1 VWPLFIH
8 HCRLLELSG
17 VPHVYIPNE
26 LRLDSDDD
34 APRIPVNK
42 LAGGRNIPSEWP
54 KKKVSDVY
62 ADLDGGAPRIPLNKL
77 AGEKKIPSRVTQK
90 KVCDLYDD
98 SDDDAPRIW
107 IRYE

>member
-1 VWPLFIH
+1 M
-8 HCRLLELSG
+8 
-17 VPHVYIPNE
+17 
-26 LRLDSDDD
+26 
-34 APRIPVNK
+34 
-42 LAGGRNIPSEWP
+42 
-54 KKKVSDVY
+54 Y